1 MANWNKHHGV
11 GATLIENWVEEQAVG
26 DLIISERS
34 DVRNLSRDGHKDII
48 FQSNTKPIVPM
59 ISTSKE
65 AYSAIPLFGS
75 SKPSLGKRR
84 QFMEA
89 EMLKIAISDQQE
101 KPLVNSSKMWQ
112 STTMHDFAHT
122 DIYPPLNKLG
132 SKLPDQFDKPIT
144 FWSGLCRK
152 RKWNSFAPYQH
163 KLFTPKGSQAQESAL
178 TTKWAVDENQ
188 SSLFWGHRAGQIHEM
203 DASNVPI
210 GLGKHPCSALL
221 STKANMMKH
230 RDAPS
235 GKSTWLLP
243 LYVCK

>member
-48 FQSNTKPIVPM
+48 FQSNAKPIVPM

-101 KPLVNSSKMWQ
+101 QPLDQ
-112 STTMHDFAHT
+112 SFQIRTNLISLISQLHSGATMLQKEVEQ
-122 DIYPPLNKLG
+122 P
-132 SKLPDQFDKPIT
+132 
-144 FWSGLCRK
+144 
-152 RKWNSFAPYQH
+152 FAPYQH
-163 KLFTPKGSQAQESAL
+163 KLFTPKGFPGSG
-178 TTKWAVDENQ
+178 KRFDNKVAVDENQ
-188 SSLFWGHRAGQIHEM
+188 SSVLGHRAGQIHEM

-210 GLGKHPCSALL
+210 RFGKHPMF
-221 STKANMMKH
+221 STPIHESKYDEA
-230 RDAPS
+230 
-235 GKSTWLLP
+235 
-243 LYVCK
+243 

>member
-48 FQSNTKPIVPM
+48 FQSNAKPIVPM

-101 KPLVNSSKMWQ
+101 QPLVNSSKMWQ

-132 SKLPDQFDKPIT
+132 SKLPDQDQLDKFDKPIT
-144 FWSGLCRK
+144 FWSDY
-152 RKWNSFAPYQH
+152 AA
-163 KLFTPKGSQAQESAL
+163 KGSGTAICSIPAQTLHTQGFPGSG
-178 TTKWAVDENQ
+178 KRFDNKVAVDENQ
-188 SSLFWGHRAGQIHEM
+188 SSVLGHRAGQIHEM

-210 GLGKHPCSALL
+210 RFGKHPMF
-221 STKANMMKH
+221 STPIHESKYDEA
-230 RDAPS
+230 
-235 GKSTWLLP
+235 
-243 LYVCK
+243 